1 MNFLRRVRD
10 SKRKEEDTKKF
21 LIFITQLEPAHVFGV
36 AKILGVDLKAFQN
49 DEEENKGELLLDL
62 MIQRFSEMNKTRRFN
77 LLKLIEAS
85 ILEGVEE
92 ARKEADRNISEA
104 KNEKN
109 DSQSGDDLNGVHTSI
124 RN

>member
-36 AKILGVDLKAFQN
+36 AKILGVDLKAFQQD
-49 DEEENKGELLLDL
+49 DEEIKGELLLDL

-77 LLKLIEAS
+77 LLKLIEVS

-92 ARKEADRNISEA
+92 ARKEADKDLVKEES
-104 KNEKN
+104 KNE
-109 DSQSGDDLNGVHTSI
+109 
-124 RN
+124 

>member
-1 MNFLRRVRD
+1 MNFLRRLRD

-36 AKILGVDLKAFQN
+36 AKILRVDLKIFQN

-62 MIQRFSEMNKTRRFN
+62 MIQKFSEMNKIRRSN

-85 ILEGVEE
+85 ILEGIEE
-92 ARKEADRNISEA
+92 ARKEAD
-104 KNEKN
+104 KDLVNEKTE
-109 DSQSGDDLNGVHTSI
+109 GDLNGVHTSI

>member
-21 LIFITQLEPAHVFGV
+21 LIVITQLEPAHVFGV

-62 MIQRFSEMNKTRRFN
+62 MIQSFSEMNKTRRSN

-85 ILEGVEE
+85 ILEGIEE
-92 ARKEADRNISEA
+92 ARKEED
-104 KNEKN
+104 KNLIEEEN
-109 DSQSGDDLNGVHTSI
+109 ENE
-124 RN
+124 

>member
-21 LIFITQLEPAHVFGV
+21 LIFITQLEPAHVFGG
-36 AKILGVDLKAFQN
+36 AKILGVDLKAFQK

-77 LLKLIEAS
+77 HLKLIEAS
-85 ILEGVEE
+85 NLESIEE
-92 ARKEADRNISEA
+92 TRKEADKDLVKEES
-104 KNEKN
+104 KNE
-109 DSQSGDDLNGVHTSI
+109 
-124 RN
+124 